1 MQHNRL
7 DFWRCFCQFSAK
19 INPEVPMRKLQI
31 EDAQVMQIAVQ
42 QEILRSEE
50 SRYDHRLHGVLL
62 VSRGMTCYEVADH
75 LGQDPV
81 TVQRWV
87 HAFNQD
93 GFAGL
98 QEGQRPGRP
107 TRLGPAQWTQLE
119 RVLRQSP
126 RTLGYG
132 QNLWDGK
139 LLAHHLRVKCDL
151 ELGVRQ
157 CQRIFRQLGFRR
169 RKPRP
174 VIAQADPDAQA
185 RYKKTPPSGASGR
198 PDPVEP
204 R

>member
-1 MQHNRL
+1 
-7 DFWRCFCQFSAK
+7 
-19 INPEVPMRKLQI
+19 MRKL
-31 EDAQVMQIAVQ
+31 EVSDANIMQIALQ

-62 VSRGMTCYEVADH
+62 VSRGMTCYEVGEH

-87 HAFNQD
+87 HAFNKD

-98 QEGQRPGRP
+98 HEGERPGRP
-107 TRLGPAQWTQLE
+107 SRLSAGQWSELE
-119 RVLRQSP
+119 AALRQSP

-139 LLAHHLRVKCDL
+139 LLAHHLREECDL

-174 VIAQADPDAQA
+174 VIAQADPAAQA
-185 RYKKTPPSGASGR
+185 RYKKTPPTGAPG
-198 PDPVEP
+198 
-204 R
+204 